1 MKILCVCTANLQ
13 RSVTLEAMLNATP
26 DYEARSA
33 GTCPPADRTRI
44 TEEALRWADRIIV
57 FEAEHVRQIK
67 RKHWTLF
74 PRLRIVNLEIEDE
87 FQAFDEALM
96 ALLQEKCRARL
107 GIELGR
113 PMSEEGRTR

>member
-1 MKILCVCTANLQ
+1 MKILCICTANLQ

-26 DYEARSA
+26 DCEARSA
-33 GTCPPADRTRI
+33 GTCPPPDRTRI

-57 FEAEHVRQIK
+57 FEAAHVRHIK

-74 PRLRIVNLEIEDE
+74 PRLRIVNLDIEDD

-96 ALLQEKCRARL
+96 ALLQTKFRARF
-107 GIELGR
+107 GVELGR
-113 PMSEEGRTR
+113 PDLQKGTA